1 LPNEDLGVAEPEP
14 KERHAM
20 RLRWVCAVA
29 VLIVLMLSGFVV
41 PSGALAARARATV
54 ARATAARV
62 PAPPHPVIGPIDT
75 EAQHAFILEADTGAV
90 LLDKSADER
99 IPTASLSKVMTAYVV
114 FSLLKDGRAKLTDEL
129 PVSET
134 AWRTQGSKMFVPLG
148 ARVSID
154 QLLQGMIVQS
164 GNDACVVLAEGL
176 AGSQQAFVDLMNQK
190 AKEIGLKDSHFA
202 SVDGL
207 PAPDHYMTPRDLA
220 TLALRTIQDFPEYY
234 HYYSEKEFAFNNI
247 KQGNR
252 NPLLYKDLGAD
263 GLKTGHTEESGY
275 SLLAS
280 LHRGN
285 RRVILVLSGLPTM
298 KSRAVEGERLAEW
311 AFREFNDYKLFSA
324 GQKVDDAPVW
334 LGTKAIVPLTVAK
347 DLVVTLTRKA
357 RKDMKVTVDYN
368 KPVAAPV
375 RQGQEIGKIS
385 VSAPDAR
392 TIEVPLVA
400 AESDARLGPF
410 GRMAAVAGNWIWGE
424 SH

>member
-1 LPNEDLGVAEPEP
+1 
-14 KERHAM
+14 M
-20 RLRWVCAVA
+20 RLRALCAVSGLV
-29 VLIVLMLSGFVV
+29 VLALSGFVAL
-41 PSGALAARARATV
+41 SGAPAALAAKTKAAKAGPARA
-54 ARATAARV
+54 AAAV
-62 PAPPHPVIGPIDT
+62 PAPPQPIIGPIDT
-75 EAQHAFILEADTGAV
+75 QAQHALVIEAETGAV
-90 LLDKSADER
+90 LLAKGADDR
-99 IPTASLSKVMTAYVV
+99 IPTASLSKVMTAYEV
-114 FSLLKDGRAKLTDEL
+114 FSLLKEGHAKLTDEL

-148 ARVSID
+148 AHISID
-154 QLLQGMIVQS
+154 DLLHGLIVQS

-207 PAPDHYMTPRDLA
+207 PAPDHYMTERDLA
-220 TLALRTIQDFPEYY
+220 TLAVRTIQDFPEYY
-234 HYYSEKEFAFNNI
+234 HYYAEKEFTFNNI

-280 LHRGN
+280 VHRGN
-285 RRVILVLSGLPTM
+285 RRVIIVLSGLPTM
-298 KSRAVEGERLAEW
+298 KSRAVEGERLTEW

-324 GQKVDDAPVW
+324 GEKVDDANVW
-334 LGTKAIVPLTVAK
+334 LGTAATVPLTVAK
-347 DLVVTLTRKA
+347 DLVVTLTRKS

-368 KPVAAPV
+368 KPVTAPV
-375 RQGQEIGKIS
+375 KQGQEIGTIS
-385 VSAPDAR
+385 VSAPDSTTVEA
-392 TIEVPLVA
+392 PLIA
-400 AESDARLGPF
+400 GESDPRLGPF
-410 GRMAAVAGNWIWGE
+410 GRMAAVAGNWIWGQ